1 VVCLGTAV
9 PPLPLYTNVVCLGTA
24 VLPLPLYTNVVC
36 LGTAVP
42 FLSLTPGFEISFT
55 CLFKSHVCF
64 CLAATSIAGSKI
76 PKDMCIGDGLFEDPA
91 DCRNYYWCQV
101 NSILLLE
108 VNSLV
113 QF

>member
-1 VVCLGTAV
+1 VSRNSHTITVYLGK
-9 PPLPLYTNVVCLGTA
+9 
-24 VLPLPLYTNVVC
+24 
-36 LGTAVP
+36 AVP

-64 CLAATSIAGSKI
+64 CLAATSIAHNKV
-76 PKDMCIGDGLFEDPA
+76 PKDTLSKDTCIGDGLFEDPA

-101 NSILLLE
+101 NNILLLE